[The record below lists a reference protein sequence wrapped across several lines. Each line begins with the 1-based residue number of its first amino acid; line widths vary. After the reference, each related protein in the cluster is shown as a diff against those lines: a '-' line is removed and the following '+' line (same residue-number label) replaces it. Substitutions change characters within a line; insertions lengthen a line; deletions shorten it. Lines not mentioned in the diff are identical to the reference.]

1 MNGLYVKH
9 LLLRTPL
16 ERPAHHLRQFSGIF
30 NRMRHP
36 ELSEIY
42 REQDRIEQAMRRV
55 IRPDSNCIDI
65 GCHIGSSL
73 TLILRYAP
81 RGKHLA
87 FEPVAEKAQWL
98 KKKFPDVEVK
108 TLALSDKQQR
118 LIFYKNNSRPGF
130 SGFANDP
137 ESRDKVIPL
146 TVECDVLDHLVAA
159 DRKYDY
165 VKIDVE
171 GAELLVL
178 RGARQMIARDGPAIL
193 FESSHDG
200 AAKLGL
206 TREDLFSFF
215 AGELRYS
222 VFLLKDFLAGKPA
235 LTLQGFQQAAVYP
248 FQAFNFLAV
257 PAHRPFSLRSNFD
270 A

>member
-1 MNGLYVKH
+1 MTGLYVKH

-16 ERPAHHLRQFSGIF
+16 ERPAHRLRQFSGLF
-30 NRMRHP
+30 KRMRHP
-36 ELSEIY
+36 ELDEIY
-42 REQDRIEQAMRRV
+42 REQDRIEQAMRR
-55 IRPDSNCIDI
+55 ILRPDSNCIDI

-81 RGKHLA
+81 QGSHLA

-98 KKKFPDVEVK
+98 KKKFPDVEVHN
-108 TLALSDKQQR
+108 LALGEKQER
-118 LIFYKNNSRPGF
+118 LTFYQNKSRPGF

-137 ESRDKVIPL
+137 ESDDRVTEM
-146 TVECDVLDHLVAA
+146 TVDCDILDHLVPAG
-159 DRKYDY
+159 RKYDY

-171 GAELLVL
+171 GAELLAL
-178 RGARQMIARDGPAIL
+178 RGARQMIARDAPVIL

-206 TREDLFSFF
+206 TREDLFSLF
-215 AGELRYS
+215 ADELHYN
-222 VFLLKDFLAGKPA
+222 VFLIKDFLVGRPA
-235 LTLQGFQQAAVYP
+235 LTLAGFQRAAVYP

-257 PAHRPFSLRSNFD
+257 PAGNPLHAPAGFD